1 MPATAFAPP
10 EPRGKV
16 LPPPF
21 QPYGVPV
28 SDRLADELATLREL
42 ALAAGRELLASLGN
56 LGRVEAKTAT
66 EFVTDVD
73 RRVEELVLAG
83 LSRHFPADAVLAEE
97 SGDRVGAPGGRT
109 WYIDP
114 LDGTT
119 NFAHGHPIFAFSAG
133 CAGAGGLDLGAVY
146 LPYLDELYLARRGGG
161 ATLER
166 PRAGEP
172 ARPLARRVPVDVKQ
186 SLLATGFPYVRDH
199 NVDRT
204 LAAVGALLKAPCHGI
219 RRGGSAA
226 ADLVHVAAGKM
237 DGYFE
242 LRLRPW
248 DTAGG
253 TLIAR
258 EAGVIVTDLAGVAV
272 AVPSPTIVAAA
283 PGLHAQMMQV
293 LAATAGPE
301 PA

>member
-1 MPATAFAPP
+1 M
-10 EPRGKV
+10 
-16 LPPPF
+16 
-21 QPYGVPV
+21 
-28 SDRLADELATLREL
+28 SDHLDDELVILRTLAIE
-42 ALAAGRELLASLGN
+42 AGRMLLASLGN
-56 LGRVEAKTAT
+56 LGSLGRIEAKTAT

-73 RRVEELVLAG
+73 RRVEDLVLAG
-83 LSRHFPADAVLAEE
+83 LARHFPADAVLAEE
-97 SGDRVGAPGGRT
+97 SGDHAGTPGGRT

-119 NFAHGHPIFAFSAG
+119 NYAHGHPIFAVSAG
-133 CAGAGGLDLGAVY
+133 CAGPDGLELGAVF

-166 PRAGEP
+166 PRCGEP
-172 ARPLARRVPVDVKQ
+172 PRPLARRTPVDVKAA
-186 SLLATGFPYVRDH
+186 LLATGFPYVRDN

-253 TLIAR
+253 TLVAR
-258 EAGVIVTDLAGVAV
+258 EAGVIVTDLAGIEV

-283 PGLHAQMMQV
+283 PGLHAQMMQTI
-293 LAATAGPE
+293 LATAGPE
-301 PA
+301 AA

>member
-1 MPATAFAPP
+1 
-10 EPRGKV
+10 
-16 LPPPF
+16 
-21 QPYGVPV
+21 V
-28 SDRLADELATLREL
+28 SDDLPGQLSCLRGL
-42 ALAAGRELLASLGN
+42 VLGAGDMLLDSLGRI
-56 LGRVEAKTAT
+56 GTIEAKGAT

-73 RRVEELVLAG
+73 RRVEDLLLSGLA
-83 LSRHFPADAVLAEE
+83 REFPADAVLAEE
-97 SGDRVGAPGGRT
+97 SGAHAGGGGART

-119 NFAHGHPIFAFSAG
+119 NFAHGYPIFAVSAG
-133 CAGAGGLDLGAVY
+133 CAGPDGLELGAVY

-161 ATLER
+161 SVLER
-166 PRAGEP
+166 PRHGGS
-172 ARPLARRVPVDVKQ
+172 ARLERRAPVELERA
-186 SLLATGFPYVRDH
+186 LLATGFPYVRDGA
-199 NVDRT
+199 VDRT
-204 LAAVGALLKAPCHGI
+204 LAAVGAFLRAPCHGI

-226 ADLVHVAAGKM
+226 ADLVHVAAGRL

-253 TLIAR
+253 TLVAR
-258 EAGVIVTDLAGVAV
+258 EAGAVVTDLAGVAV
-272 AVPSPTIVAAA
+272 AVPALGVVAAA
-283 PGLHAQMMQV
+283 PGLHARMLEM

>member
-1 MPATAFAPP
+1 M
-10 EPRGKV
+10 EKRLDEELGVLRG
-16 LPPPF
+16 
-21 QPYGVPV
+21 
-28 SDRLADELATLREL
+28 L
-42 ALAAGRELLASLGN
+42 ALEAGGLLLASMGN

-73 RRVEELVLAG
+73 RRVEEVALAG
-83 LSRHFPADAVLAEE
+83 LARHFPADAVLAEE
-97 SGDRVGAPGGRT
+97 SGDHAGAGNGRT
-109 WYIDP
+109 WYVDP

-119 NFAHGHPIFAFSAG
+119 NYAHGHPIFAFSAG
-133 CAGAGGLDLGAVY
+133 CADAEGLALGAVY

-172 ARPLARRVPVDVKQ
+172 ARALPRREPVALTAA
-186 SLLATGFPYVRDH
+186 LLATGFPYQRDGA
-199 NVDRT
+199 VDRT
-204 LAAVGALLKAPCHGI
+204 LAAVAALLKAPCHDI

-226 ADLVHVAAGKM
+226 ADLVHVAAGRM

-242 LRLRPW
+242 LRLRKW

-253 TLIAR
+253 TLVAR
-258 EAGVIVTDLAGVAV
+258 EAGVTVTDLAGVEV
-272 AVPSPTIVAAA
+272 TVPSPTIVAAA
-283 PGLHAQMMQV
+283 PGLHARLMAV
-293 LAATAGPE
+293 LATTAGPE